1 MENIAHSLIGA
12 TFAELVLPASA
23 STSSRRLFF
32 TAGIIAANLPDADLV
47 YTNITVAPIGYL
59 LHHRG
64 HTHTVAGLVVQAAII
79 GLISL
84 LPAVRRRI
92 GALRLPF
99 ALLIG
104 VSLLSHLVL
113 DSWNSYGVH
122 PFWPIDNR
130 WFYGDAIYIAE
141 PWLWLFLG
149 VAATMNAQRAGA
161 RRIVGALLCVVTI
174 ALAWSGII
182 GVSSFVVLATASI
195 GVILLLARLAPR
207 TRAIAALLTA
217 SGFVVAMFGARLVVE
232 QRALTSLARVPS
244 AQVLDVVLNPQPANP
259 LCWTALAIVKDE
271 RAGDYILTRGSVPLG
286 GVVRCGSAERGRI
299 VWEAP
304 VRQSLAN
311 LRRLARDDCR
321 VQGWLQFGRAPVI
334 GNGEIADM
342 RFGGPT
348 RGNFS
353 AMAIVSHGGDCPSK
367 LTPWSLP
374 RADLLD
380 SARGG

>member
-12 TFAELVLPASA
+12 TFAELALPASA

-92 GALRLPF
+92 GALRLRF

-104 VSLLSHLVL
+104 ASLMSHIAL

-149 VAATMNAQRAGA
+149 VAAMMNARSARARGLVA
-161 RRIVGALLCVVTI
+161 ALLSVATI
-174 ALAWSGII
+174 ALAWFGVI
-182 GVSSFVVLATASI
+182 GVSSLVALIIVATCA
-195 GVILLLARLAPR
+195 VLLLARLAPR
-207 TRAIAALLTA
+207 ARSISALLATSA
-217 SGFVVAMFGARLVVE
+217 FVVAMFGARSVIE
-232 QRALTSLARVPS
+232 QRALTSLARTPS

-271 RAGDYILTRGSVPLG
+271 RAREYVMTRGSVPLG
-286 GVVRCGSAERGRI
+286 GVVRCGGAERGRA
-299 VWEAP
+299 VWAAP
-304 VRQSLAN
+304 VRQSLTV
-311 LRRLARDDCR
+311 LRGLVRDDCR
-321 VQGWLQFGRAPVI
+321 ARAWMQFGRAPVI
-334 GNGEIADM
+334 GEGEIEDL

-353 AMAIVSHGGDCPSK
+353 AMVLVPHGGPCPGH
-367 LTPWSLP
+367 LTQWGLP
-374 RADLLD
+374 RADLLE
-380 SARGG
+380 

>member
-92 GALRLPF
+92 GALRLRF
-99 ALLIG
+99 ALLVG
-104 VSLLSHLVL
+104 ASLMSHLAL

-130 WFYGDAIYIAE
+130 WFYGDAIYIVE

-149 VAATMNAQRAGA
+149 VAAMMNARRAHA
-161 RRIVGALLCVVTI
+161 RGFVGVLLSVPTI
-174 ALAWSGII
+174 ALAWFGMI
-182 GVSSFVVLATASI
+182 GVSSFVALILVAPVA
-195 GVILLLARLAPR
+195 GLLLARLAPHAR
-207 TRAIAALLTA
+207 SISALLATSA
-217 SGFVVAMFGARLVVE
+217 FVLAMFWARAAIE
-232 QRALTSLARVPS
+232 QRALTSLARAPS

-271 RAGDYILTRGSVPLG
+271 RAGEYVMTRGSVPLG
-286 GVVRCGSAERGRI
+286 GAVRCGSAERGRAI
-299 VWEAP
+299 WAAP
-304 VRQSLAN
+304 VRQSLAT
-311 LRRLARDDCR
+311 LRKLARGDCW

-353 AMAIVSHGGDCPSK
+353 AMALVPHGGACPGH
-367 LTPWSLP
+367 LTPWGVP
-374 RADLLD
+374 RADLLE
-380 SARGG
+380 